1 LAARFAASESDGT
14 DARKAAEIE
23 STSTVIDIFIFPLTL
38 FLSSVDLLAVRAELS
53 RVEALANSM
62 TSHSGSDSLNSSSN
76 NLLSAFAPPVG
87 PTPVSGSGVGAGSAG
102 GVLSGA
108 VGVGAG
114 AGSAGSSSSVSAA
127 TSMSVSNVSINLSA
141 SPMSVSSSSMQK
153 GGVAR
158 AFGAIIDPQSLSED
172 DFIRIM
178 QAAEQ
183 RDPGGSASPGVGS
196 GSGSGAASGSGG
208 SVTTSN
214 SDRERPSSKVAASQ
228 SNTRSSSLRNKVA
241 SRPLA
246 TKSTSPT
253 PTMDRH
259 MASQAQPP
267 SPAALAVSPRRGP
280 THVTAQLTTLSSATL
295 RLASVLADHKTRDT
309 KRIKWYN
316 AADAVLDVVHM
327 LLKGKR
333 LDGTD
338 RFHKRALTMLESAQ
352 RAVKLALK
360 HSDDRMPQ
368 QVSTVQD
375 ALVELHE
382 LLRSLAASDAS
393 GAVPMQPINDRAL
406 QTAVQLRV
414 VRGLANVEPPA
425 VVDSTSSKAPPQHQQ
440 LQALRQSRAL
450 TKRASWH
457 AAAQG
462 QKATKARG
470 VVPLSSTV
478 DLMAD
483 GDEHDVPD
491 DDVTANGAGATL
503 AFGSIDDDDDASPD
517 DYEHGDHGDEIGVGS
532 VGVVSV
538 GSVVGGGDGSSGG
551 EMDNTTADHHH
562 PPQQQNST
570 GPIEMVNFE
579 RDSVELIDELGRGG
593 SGFVYRTMVGHFS
606 VACKV
611 FYPTTMQEVQLIR
624 REVTTLQQMAHPHV
638 VHMFMA
644 DMSRPNEVRCFMELC
659 SCTLLSIVLERRR
672 GANLPASRRRFTPR
686 ELVGM
691 LKQVA
696 LALEYIHGLSPPVLH
711 RDLKADNV
719 FAQRR
724 HGTDIPLLKLG
735 DFGEAR
741 SLPRARR
748 RRLSANVGTLEFRAP
763 EIIVET
769 VTRTERHGIAYDMQ
783 CDIWSYG
790 LVVFELLTLS
800 TPYRIEKIHPFK
812 LASLIA
818 TGMRPRLPAHVAV
831 AHPDEATAALAW
843 QQLDSLMA
851 AATASSTSTMV
862 SLFASAGSA
871 GSGGGGGG
879 GASGASTGANVGG
892 VGAGSGGGGGGGGGS
907 GGGGNSSGGG
917 ASSPIP
923 IGGGVGIRQS
933 TSPIGSPSSDHGSHD
948 IDGELDAEA
957 SAAVAAANRVEY
969 VEYVRLFE
977 QCTTFQAK
985 ERPSAKE
992 LVKRMRKLDQQ
1003 QRTQPPLNLPAAL
1016 SKSRA
1021 RTATKLGA
1029 N

>member
-1 LAARFAASESDGT
+1 
-14 DARKAAEIE
+14 
-23 STSTVIDIFIFPLTL
+23 
-38 FLSSVDLLAVRAELS
+38 
-53 RVEALANSM
+53 
-62 TSHSGSDSLNSSSN
+62 
-76 NLLSAFAPPVG
+76 
-87 PTPVSGSGVGAGSAG
+87 
-102 GVLSGA
+102 
-108 VGVGAG
+108 
-114 AGSAGSSSSVSAA
+114 
-127 TSMSVSNVSINLSA
+127 
-141 SPMSVSSSSMQK
+141 
-153 GGVAR
+153 
-158 AFGAIIDPQSLSED
+158 
-172 DFIRIM
+172 
-178 QAAEQ
+178 
-183 RDPGGSASPGVGS
+183 
-196 GSGSGAASGSGG
+196 
-208 SVTTSN
+208 
-214 SDRERPSSKVAASQ
+214 
-228 SNTRSSSLRNKVA
+228 
-241 SRPLA
+241 
-246 TKSTSPT
+246 
-253 PTMDRH
+253 
-259 MASQAQPP
+259 
-267 SPAALAVSPRRGP
+267 
-280 THVTAQLTTLSSATL
+280 
-295 RLASVLADHKTRDT
+295 
-309 KRIKWYN
+309 
-316 AADAVLDVVHM
+316 
-327 LLKGKR
+327 
-333 LDGTD
+333 
-338 RFHKRALTMLESAQ
+338 
-352 RAVKLALK
+352 
-360 HSDDRMPQ
+360 
-368 QVSTVQD
+368 
-375 ALVELHE
+375 
-382 LLRSLAASDAS
+382 
-393 GAVPMQPINDRAL
+393 
-406 QTAVQLRV
+406 
-414 VRGLANVEPPA
+414 
-425 VVDSTSSKAPPQHQQ
+425 
-440 LQALRQSRAL
+440 
-450 TKRASWH
+450 
-457 AAAQG
+457 
-462 QKATKARG
+462 
-470 VVPLSSTV
+470 
-478 DLMAD
+478 
-483 GDEHDVPD
+483 
-491 DDVTANGAGATL
+491 
-503 AFGSIDDDDDASPD
+503 
-517 DYEHGDHGDEIGVGS
+517 
-532 VGVVSV
+532 
-538 GSVVGGGDGSSGG
+538 
-551 EMDNTTADHHH
+551 
-562 PPQQQNST
+562 
-570 GPIEMVNFE
+570 MVNFE

-769 VTRTERHGIAYDMQ
+769 VTRSERHGIAYDMQ

-790 LVVFELLTLS
+790 LVVFELLTLA
-800 TPYRIEKIHPFK
+800 TPYRLEKIHPFK

-851 AATASSTSTMV
+851 AATASSSSTMV
-862 SLFASAGSA
+862 SLFASSGST
-871 GSGGGGGG
+871 GSGGGG
-879 GASGASTGANVGG
+879 GASGGAGIAPSGAGAAGAGAGVGG
-892 VGAGSGGGGGGGGGS
+892 S
-907 GGGGNSSGGG
+907 NSGGG
-917 ASSPIP
+917 ASAPIP

-948 IDGELDAEA
+948 IDSELDAEA

-977 QCTTFQAK
+977 QCTMFQAK

-992 LVKRMRKLDQQ
+992 LVKRMRKLDQL